1 MPRAK
6 QLPQIEI
13 QTCTRIKLFRETTEL
28 PRRIF
33 AKQASIDPSALAR
46 VELGR
51 APLKYGMAVRI
62 CDAFAVNPQWI
73 ASGDGRMDIGVALPR
88 PASLGVS
95 KSALFTE
102 VFAAKLCESV
112 QKKIQELERDPRFM
126 FGEMKTPVDA
136 KGRVVTEAL
145 LRLDMRE
152 WLTAVPDAKFQELVN
167 RIRYAA
173 MPLVYDWDATPGDL
187 EQIEPRRL
195 EMEVE
200 RKKLLARKEELTT
213 RDESVTL
220 NLVKTIPTM
229 NALREALRKLL
240 KQPGNRADLMKH
252 LPGVPRESISRWL
265 SGEREP
271 GGDTTLQLLKWV
283 ELQER
288 KTTK

>member
-1 MPRAK
+1 
-6 QLPQIEI
+6 
-13 QTCTRIKLFRETTEL
+13 
-28 PRRIF
+28 
-33 AKQASIDPSALAR
+33 
-46 VELGR
+46 
-51 APLKYGMAVRI
+51 
-62 CDAFAVNPQWI
+62 
-73 ASGDGRMDIGVALPR
+73 
-88 PASLGVS
+88 
-95 KSALFTE
+95 
-102 VFAAKLCESV
+102 
-112 QKKIQELERDPRFM
+112 
-126 FGEMKTPVDA
+126 
-136 KGRVVTEAL
+136 
-145 LRLDMRE
+145 
-152 WLTAVPDAKFQELVN
+152 
-167 RIRYAA
+167 